1 MKQVLKVNNLNE
13 PFKGGM
19 SSYGLLLMIVGF
31 IQFKR
36 YDQATEPEQ
45 FNLGEIL
52 MDFLFYF
59 SNFDFKNRQ
68 IYCRKPDEEHLVSAM
83 GITREVIQ
91 NKPADANV
99 MNYTNTFADPAAVL
113 TVLDPVRVANN
124 VTKSTY

>member
-1 MKQVLKVNNLNE
+1 
-13 PFKGGM
+13 M

-36 YDQATEPEQ
+36 YDQAADPQ
-45 FNLGEIL
+45 HYNLGEIL
-52 MDFLFYF
+52 MDFLLYF
-59 SNFDFKNRQ
+59 SQFDFKNRQ

-91 NKPADANV
+91 NKPADTVNV
-99 MNYTNTFADPAAVL
+99 INYTNTFQDPTAVL